1 MKVLRICHTFPTD
14 QIPSASIQQLYIDK
28 YSKYKSIY
36 FLREQNSKL
45 KYNLGDCKYEF
56 KNIFDS
62 NNLILKTLNKLFLNF
77 KMLFFFYMYIN
88 REDIIIHAHS
98 INYFPFLIFVSIF
111 SKKKTYLSLGGTDL
125 YKIINFK
132 FIVNLLSIFNKIF
145 VISEEFKQILNDK
158 NILNIVVQMNGVDH
172 EIFYNK
178 NLKKKNIIL
187 SVANIRK
194 VKGIDTLI
202 DAFYHFNKSNKNYK
216 LVIIGKNYNDN
227 YYRFIKKK
235 IFDYKIINKVI
246 LTGSLNHNSVSDYM
260 NESKLLV
267 LSSTSEGFPKVIIE
281 SLSTETPV
289 VSTNVGNVK
298 SILKDCGLIVNT
310 NNPKDIKDSIE
321 NLLFNKTM
329 YLNCKNNCKKIF
341 KKYTWKKV
349 VKILDDEYIK

>member
-1 MKVLRICHTFPTD
+1 MKILRICHTFPTD

-36 FLREQNSKL
+36 FLREQSSNL
-45 KYNLGDCKYEF
+45 KYNLGDYKYEF
-56 KNIFDS
+56 KNIFHS
-62 NNLILKTLNKLFLNF
+62 NNFILKTLNKLFLNF
-77 KMLFFFYMYIN
+77 KMLFFFYIFKN
-88 REDIIIHAHS
+88 EKNIIVHAHS

-132 FIVNLLSIFNKIF
+132 FIVNLLSKFNKVF
-145 VISEEFKQILNDK
+145 VISEEFKQILNK
-158 NILNIVVQMNGVDH
+158 ENIFNTVVQMNGVDH
-172 EIFYNK
+172 EIFII

-194 VKGIDTLI
+194 VKGIDTI
-202 DAFYHFNKSNKNYK
+202 DAFYYFNKSNKNYK
-216 LVIIGKNYNDN
+216 LVIIGKNYNDE

-235 IFDYKIINKVI
+235 IFEYKLINKVI

-298 SILKDCGLIVNT
+298 SIINDCGLVVNT

-321 NLLFNKTM
+321 SLLFNKTM
-329 YLNCKNNCKKIF
+329 YLQCKNNCKKIF

-349 VKILDDEYIK
+349 VKILDDEYVK